1 MIPGRADRGQA
12 RSFHNPFQS
21 GCVEHTNA
29 TFSSCK
35 TSTKK
40 AGRGGQGGLGK
51 SPELSG
57 GSSLLLHGFSR
68 TSLAPNCEG
77 EHSSQLPSPSGPT
90 QLGSPLLDLQSA
102 ISGVPHFPDGPGTRC
117 CSPDAEA
124 DCGTGEPEQF
134 KQPRVLMWRWCME
147 TKWREA
153 PEPISSP
160 NHTGLLVLPSQP
172 QGRREADLVLE
183 PLELLGLL
191 ELERISSMLGRT
203 KPARFRRSR
212 IIWPLMLMSRGELEW
227 RLQGK
232 NATQGQSS
240 TPG

>member
-1 MIPGRADRGQA
+1 MFYDPLSPQIVNYLQSIQINGQRLCA
-12 RSFHNPFQS
+12 PFQI
-21 GCVEHTNA
+21 
-29 TFSSCK
+29 
-35 TSTKK
+35 
-40 AGRGGQGGLGK
+40 
-51 SPELSG
+51 LSYG
-57 GSSLLLHGFSR
+57 N
-68 TSLAPNCEG
+68 NC
-77 EHSSQLPSPSGPT
+77 
-90 QLGSPLLDLQSA
+90 
-102 ISGVPHFPDGPGTRC
+102 
-117 CSPDAEA
+117 
-124 DCGTGEPEQF
+124 
-134 KQPRVLMWRWCME
+134 RVLMWQWCMDRQQRQME
-147 TKWREA
+147 TNWREA

-160 NHTGLLVLPSQP
+160 NHTQLLVLPSQP